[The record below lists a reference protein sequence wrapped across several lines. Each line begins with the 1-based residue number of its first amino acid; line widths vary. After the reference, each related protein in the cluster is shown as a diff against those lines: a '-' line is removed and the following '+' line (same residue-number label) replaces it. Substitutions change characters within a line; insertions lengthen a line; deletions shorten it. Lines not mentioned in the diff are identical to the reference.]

1 MKRSEGCWRKK
12 WLPFWSMTGR
22 ETEGLWKKN
31 IGDLKVVGGE
41 LLKRTRKGD
50 LHWKQVSFNMNSN
63 LQVIVKMKS
72 KHMVGTFTKKKKC
85 IVTGVCRDVQAWPG
99 REKEDLI
106 EKRAYFGIKTA
117 ERIIEFECESK
128 RDKQFWLDGIQYM
141 LNCRAKAA

>member
-1 MKRSEGCWRKK
+1 MS
-12 WLPFWSMTGR
+12 
-22 ETEGLWKKN
+22 N
-31 IGDLKVVGGE
+31 A
-41 LLKRTRKGD
+41 GD

-63 LQVIVKMKS
+63 LQVIAKMKS
-72 KHMVGTFTKKKKC
+72 KHMAGTFTKKKKC
-85 IVTGVCRDVQAWPG
+85 IVTGVYSDVQAWPG

>member
-31 IGDLKVVGGE
+31 IGDLKVVG
-41 LLKRTRKGD
+41 
-50 LHWKQVSFNMNSN
+50 
-63 LQVIVKMKS
+63 IVGRSSLEASIFQYEFK
-72 KHMVGTFTKKKKC
+72 FTG